1 MNYNLVFRN
10 VETIDGKRKEIID
23 NTKTL
28 KDWSHKLQ
36 NLTVKGGDINSAQL
50 NQLINDSERKNRTI
64 QELLNKVEKMTNDNK
79 KLLNNQLKL
88 KKRIEKLE
96 KDDSNAT
103 DSIPEF

>member
-10 VETIDGKRKEIID
+10 VETIDGKKKEVLD
-23 NTKTL
+23 KSKTL
-28 KDWSHKLQ
+28 KDWSQKLQ

-64 QELLNKVEKMTNDNK
+64 QELINKVDKLTADNK